1 MTDRFFRISMNKSI
15 IIILLITVLDAI
27 GIGLIMPVLPTLL
40 NEFVSENSL
49 ATHYGVLL
57 ALYAT
62 MQVIFSPILGRLSDK
77 YGRKPILLFSLL
89 GAAFDYLLMAFSTTL
104 WMLYIGRIIAGITG
118 ATGAVCASAM
128 SDVTPAKNRT
138 RYFGFLGGAFGVGL
152 IIGPMLGGLLGE
164 ITTHTPFIFAAI
176 SHSILLILT
185 LLFFCETQ
193 KKETRV
199 TNTCTQISSNSI
211 TGFIKKS
218 LYFWLATYFII
229 QLIGQ
234 IPATIWVLFTQHR
247 FGWNTTSVGMSLAVL
262 GILHIFFQ
270 AIVAGKLA
278 QKWGEKT
285 TIMISMSID
294 MIGCLLLAWVS
305 QVWVIL
311 PALIC
316 LAAGGMGQPALQGY
330 LSKFVDNNAQGKLQG
345 ILVSLTNITG
355 IIGPL
360 LFAFIYSYSIAYW
373 DGLLWLM
380 GAILYILLLI
390 TAYFHQ
396 RKATPKTV
404 ISAP

>member
-1 MTDRFFRISMNKSI
+1 MNKSI

>member
-1 MTDRFFRISMNKSI
+1 MNKSI

-247 FGWNTTSVGMSLAVL
+247 FDWNTTSVGMSLAVL

-316 LAAGGMGQPALQGY
+316 LAAGGMGQPSLQGY

>member
-1 MTDRFFRISMNKSI
+1 MNKSI

-57 ALYAT
+57 ALYAS
-62 MQVIFSPILGRLSDK
+62 MQVIFAPILGRLSDQ
-77 YGRKPILLFSLL
+77 YGRKPILIFSLL
-89 GAAFDYLLMAFSTTL
+89 GAALDYLLMAFSTTL

-128 SDVTPAKNRT
+128 SDITPINNRT

-164 ITTHTPFIFAAI
+164 ISAHTPFIFAAL
-176 SHSILLILT
+176 SHSVLLILS
-185 LLFFCETQ
+185 LLFFHETQ
-193 KKETRV
+193 KKEALVANSTPKNQ
-199 TNTCTQISSNSI
+199 TTSNSV
-211 TGFIKKS
+211 TSFIKKS
-218 LYFWLATYFII
+218 LYFWLVAYFII

-234 IPATIWVLFTQHR
+234 IPATIWVLFTQYR
-247 FGWNTTSVGMSLAVL
+247 FDWNTTSVGMSLAVL
-262 GILHIFFQ
+262 GVLHIFFQ
-270 AIVAGKLA
+270 AVVAGKLA
-278 QKWGEKT
+278 QKWGEKA

-294 MIGCLLLAWVS
+294 MVGCLLLAWIG

-316 LAAGGMGQPALQGY
+316 LAAGGIGQPALQGY
-330 LSKFVDNNAQGKLQG
+330 LSKSIDDNAQGKLQG
-345 ILVSLTNITG
+345 TLVSLTNITG

-360 LFAFIYSYSIAYW
+360 LFSLIYSYSVAYW
-373 DGLLWLM
+373 DGLLWML
-380 GAILYILLLI
+380 GAVLYGALLI
-390 TAYFHQ
+390 NAYFHQ
-396 RKATPKTV
+396 
-404 ISAP
+404 